1 MMEEEDRTRI
11 ARKRALGMLALLLAA
26 LVFIAFSDDLFYVVG
41 MSIIVVPASLMV
53 YRELRRPDRLLQVS
67 EGEVVRRTMAR
78 AEESDRVA
86 LPSDPAELL
95 ARKLSLQE
103 DLDRLQP
110 PSALSRFMRRHGHV
124 VFFSFGALFAAV
136 CVPVGIL
143 KEDIEAVQLGVS
155 VSVVWSGFGFL
166 LRFLE
171 TRRRRAEDRLTAELA
186 ELERLAG
193 AAEPGPA
200 LPTSDR

>member
-1 MMEEEDRTRI
+1 MMEDEDRTRI

-41 MSIIVVPASLMV
+41 MSILMVPAPLMV

-110 PSALSRFMRRHGHV
+110 PSARGRSIRRYTHV
-124 VFFSFGALFAAV
+124 AIFSFSALFAGASV
-136 CVPVGIL
+136 VLGIV
-143 KEDIEAVQLGVS
+143 KQNIEAVQLGVS
-155 VSVVWSGFGFL
+155 VSVFWVGFGFL

-171 TRRRRAEDRLTAELA
+171 MRRRRAEDRLTAELA
-186 ELERLAG
+186 ELERLTG
-193 AAEPGPA
+193 AAEPRPA
-200 LPTSDR
+200 LPRSDR